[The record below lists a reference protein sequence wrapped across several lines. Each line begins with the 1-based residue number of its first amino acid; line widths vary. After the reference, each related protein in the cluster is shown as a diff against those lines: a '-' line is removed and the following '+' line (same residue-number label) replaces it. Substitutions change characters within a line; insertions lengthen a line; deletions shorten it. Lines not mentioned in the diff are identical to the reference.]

1 MRRAIRCAGV
11 ATGLPTVIDE
21 TRKPVDVVVVGMGV
35 AGTILAKELAQ
46 SQLRVVGLERGRM
59 VTPQED
65 FRLPGVH
72 DELHWSRDTDL
83 MQDLSRETLTFR
95 NDASQT
101 ALPMREMGSF
111 MLGEC
116 VGGAAV
122 RWGAVAWRFNPWDF
136 ETRSRTLARYGPG
149 HLAPDCTS
157 QDWGITYDDLE
168 PYYDQFE
175 HLYGIGGKAGNLGGA
190 IQPGGNPFEGPRSRE
205 FPNPPSAPTRAGA
218 LFAEAARSLGYAP
231 FPQPTAAMPRPY
243 VNPYKL
249 HLGECTRGGFCA
261 RHGCAMD
268 AKATP
273 LTTVLPALLKHD
285 NFELRTHAN
294 VIKVD
299 VDTDA
304 RRAVGVT
311 YVDARGRVVH
321 QPAQIVILASY
332 VFNNTR
338 LMLLSGI
345 GTPYDPVT
353 AKGVVGRNYAYQAHG
368 RAQLFFDDRTFHRFM
383 GGGGIGTA
391 IDEFNADNFDH
402 TGLGFVGGAYLS
414 VVSMGATPIRAHP
427 VPAGTPTW
435 GSAWKKAV
443 AHAYDRSFPI
453 VAQGGCQSYRTNCL
467 DLDPT
472 YRDAFGLPLLRMTF
486 DWHPQELRM
495 SQYTTQKAA
504 QIGRALS
511 PAQMDV
517 HPLRGRYS
525 IVPYQSTHNTGGA
538 IMGDDPA
545 TSAVNRY
552 LQSWDVPNVFVVG
565 ASAFPQNGANNP
577 TATVGALACWTADA
591 IRDTY
596 LRRPGPLA

>member
-1 MRRAIRCAGV
+1 
-11 ATGLPTVIDE
+11 VIADE
-21 TRKPVDVVVVGMGV
+21 LTRKPVDVVIVGMGV
-35 AGTILAKELAQ
+35 AGTLIAKELAQ

-59 VTPQED
+59 VVPQQD
-65 FRLPGVH
+65 FRLPRAH
-72 DELHWSRDTDL
+72 DELHWGRDTDL

-95 NDASQT
+95 NTMDET

-122 RWGAVAWRFNPWDF
+122 RWGAVAWRFTPWDF
-136 ETRSRTLARYGPG
+136 ETRSRTLARYGPD

-157 QDWGITYDDLE
+157 QNWGITYDDLE

-175 HLYGIGGKAGNLGGA
+175 HIYGVGGKAGNLGGA
-190 IQPGGNPFEGPRSRE
+190 IRSGGNPFEGPRSRE
-205 FPNPPSAPTRAGA
+205 FPNPPPAPTYAGS
-218 LFAEAARSLGYAP
+218 LFADAARALGYVP
-231 FPQPTAAMPRPY
+231 FPQPTAAMTRPY

-249 HLGECTRGGFCA
+249 RLGECTHGGFCA

-273 LTTVLPALLKHD
+273 LTTVLPALLRHD

-294 VIKVD
+294 VIRVD
-299 VDTDA
+299 LDSA
-304 RRAVGVT
+304 RKRAVAVT
-311 YVDARGRVVH
+311 YVDGAGRRVR
-321 QPAQIVILASY
+321 QPAELVILASY
-332 VFNNTR
+332 VFGNTR

-345 GTPYDPVT
+345 GTPYDPAT
-353 AKGVVGRNYAYQAHG
+353 GRGTVGRNYAYQANG
-368 RAQLFFDDRTFHRFM
+368 RAQLFFDDRTFNRFM

-402 TGLGFVGGAYLS
+402 TGLGFIGGAYLS
-414 VVSMGATPIRAHP
+414 VVSMGAAPIRTHP
-427 VPAGTPTW
+427 VPAGTPAW
-435 GSAWKKAV
+435 GSAWKQAV
-443 AHAYDRSFPI
+443 ARYYDRSFPI
-453 VAQGGCQSYRTNCL
+453 VSQGGCQSYRTRYL

-472 YRDAFGLPLLRMTF
+472 YTDAFGLPLLRMTF
-486 DWHPQELRM
+486 DWHAQELRM
-495 SQYTTQKAA
+495 SRFTTGKAA
-504 QIGRALS
+504 QIARAMG
-511 PAQMDV
+511 PARVDV
-517 HPLRGRYS
+517 HPLQGRYS

-538 IMGDDPA
+538 VMGEDPA

-591 IRDTY
+591 IKDRY